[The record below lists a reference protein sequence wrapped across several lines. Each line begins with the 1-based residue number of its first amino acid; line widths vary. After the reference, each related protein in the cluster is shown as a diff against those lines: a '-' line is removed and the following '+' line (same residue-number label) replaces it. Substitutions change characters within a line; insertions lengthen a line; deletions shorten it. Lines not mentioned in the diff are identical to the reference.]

1 MPRVRRRR
9 LLDAEPGAVWAVVSD
24 PRRLPAW
31 WPGVE
36 RVEEAQP
43 EAWTK
48 VLRSRQGKLL
58 RADFTRVEVE
68 PPRMLEW
75 RQEVEESPFERFL
88 SDARTR
94 VSLEPSGNGA
104 TRVELEST
112 RRLRGLARL
121 GWPLV
126 RRATRKQL
134 DEALRGL
141 GWATAARP
149 GSGRRGAG

>member
-9 LLDAEPGAVWAVVSD
+9 LLAADADAIWAVVSD

-36 RVEEAQP
+36 RVEEADP
-43 EAWTK
+43 EAWTN
-48 VLRSRQGKLL
+48 VMRSSRGKLL
-58 RADFTRVEVE
+58 RADFTRLAADA
-68 PPRMLEW
+68 PHTLEW
-75 RQEVEESPFERFL
+75 RQELEESPFERFL
-88 SDARTR
+88 TEARTR
-94 VSLEPSGNGA
+94 VSIDPVGPGEA
-104 TRVELEST
+104 RVELDST

-134 DEALRGL
+134 DEALSGL
-141 GWATAARP
+141 ADAAGDRAVA
-149 GSGRRGAG
+149 GRRGRP